1 MNHTEPYNLGWF
13 YGDEAKETIW
23 FHKEKNGGSYM
34 ESVFWER
41 LDSRMN
47 QACPKRK
54 VGQ

>member
-1 MNHTEPYNLGWF
+1 MGVVYDPPYERGYKLMNHTEPYNLGWF

-41 LDSRMN
+41 
-47 QACPKRK
+47 
-54 VGQ
+54 